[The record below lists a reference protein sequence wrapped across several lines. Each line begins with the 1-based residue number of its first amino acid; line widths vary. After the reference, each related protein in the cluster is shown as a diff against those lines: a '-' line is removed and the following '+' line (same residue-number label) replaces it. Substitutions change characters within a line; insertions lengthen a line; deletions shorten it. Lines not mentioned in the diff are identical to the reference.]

1 LPHTPEE
8 EAQVE
13 LSVGEIEATP
23 ALKEKIKDLA
33 ETVDWGDVREISAWG
48 ALAWAAWRLF
58 QAANLPVTEHL
69 AGDQIAALGNR
80 FMVLSIILIMA
91 QIIIAMRNK

>member
-1 LPHTPEE
+1 
-8 EAQVE
+8 
-13 LSVGEIEATP
+13 
-23 ALKEKIKDLA
+23 
-33 ETVDWGDVREISAWG
+33 
-48 ALAWAAWRLF
+48 
-58 QAANLPVTEHL
+58 LPVTEHL